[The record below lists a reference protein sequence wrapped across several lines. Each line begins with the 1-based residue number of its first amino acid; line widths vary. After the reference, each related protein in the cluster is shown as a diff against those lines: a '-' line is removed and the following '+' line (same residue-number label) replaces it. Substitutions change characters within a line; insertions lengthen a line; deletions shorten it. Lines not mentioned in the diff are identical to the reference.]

1 MLFTYAPN
9 SLMLGFIFAVAGML
23 AAMLVS
29 SLVLGVVPLVS
40 IIGAFFTGGV
50 AGVFGNARGGR
61 RGAMIAG
68 FVYGFELIFLSGL
81 TYRIFDRFAAVGAEG
96 TGHDCIDAMMLML
109 AMKNVWIGIVVIAAV
124 FVLLSV
130 LKAKR
135 EKAV

>member
-1 MLFTYAPN
+1 MR
-9 SLMLGFIFAVAGML
+9 AGTSGEK
-23 AAMLVS
+23 S
-29 SLVLGVVPLVS
+29 SLFYQLQSPHINFPIS
-40 IIGAFFTGGV
+40 F
-50 AGVFGNARGGR
+50 
-61 RGAMIAG
+61 
-68 FVYGFELIFLSGL
+68 
-81 TYRIFDRFAAVGAEG
+81 YRIFDRFAAVGAEG